1 MLADILLNRIN
12 CRIVA
17 LTAANYK
24 YAGQANLRYM
34 NMNIVLTRRKSKK
47 SAVQRPMIF
56 CDFLFCYN
64 NFLLFF
70 NPFNACAEMLGNK
83 ADRSVGSV
91 IFDKC
96 RRVKFNFLSV
106 YNSIFC
112 SYGD

>member
-47 SAVQRPMIF
+47 SA
-56 CDFLFCYN
+56 
-64 NFLLFF
+64 
-70 NPFNACAEMLGNK
+70 
-83 ADRSVGSV
+83 GSTGKSL
-91 IFDKC
+91 ILCKPQIWLQND
-96 RRVKFNFLSV
+96 N
-106 YNSIFC
+106 II
-112 SYGD
+112 